1 MQDINEIITQMAQ
14 EGYSAKEIAKAVDMN
29 PGNVHTR
36 LHRLGIRLGRGSV
49 CREAAAYSRAHG
61 IEETIIKFN
70 IRRET
75 LHMARSKYKGE

>member
-1 MQDINEIITQMAQ
+1 MAGINETITQMAQ
-14 EGYSAKEIAKAVDMN
+14 EGHCAKEIAQATGMN
-29 PGNVHTR
+29 PGAIHTR